1 MQCEAKV
8 ILSAKSKLI
17 ISDLLYFENYPI
29 YFIFGKIDQLNDFIV
44 QNKGCIE
51 KYYIEYSYKNSLF
64 NLYDLSQTKAR
75 IEPGAIIRSGAII
88 SDNAIILMGAVVNTK
103 AIISDG
109 AMIDMNS
116 VIGSGAII
124 GKNSHVG
131 AGSVIAGVMEP
142 ISGYQVVIED
152 DVFIGAN
159 SVILDGVRVKK
170 GAIVGAG
177 SVVTKDVEEYTTVVG
192 SPAKV
197 VNKNQKWEINEELR
211 K

>member
-1 MQCEAKV
+1 MQCEAKL
-8 ILSAKSKLI
+8 ILSANNKLD
-17 ISDLLYFENYPI
+17 ISNLLCFDIYPI
-29 YFIFGKIDQLNDFIV
+29 YIIFGKIDVLTDFIN
-44 QNKGCIE
+44 QNRDNIE

-64 NLYDLSQTKAR
+64 NLFDLSQTKAR
-75 IEPGAIIRSGAII
+75 VEPGAIIRNGAII
-88 SDNAIILMGAVVNTK
+88 SDSAIILMGAVVNTK
-103 AIISDG
+103 AIINDG

-124 GKNSHVG
+124 GKNTHIG
-131 AGSVIAGVMEP
+131 AGSVIAGIMEP
-142 ISGYQVVIED
+142 ISEERVVIED

-159 SVILDGVRVKK
+159 SVVLEGVHIKK
-170 GAIVGAG
+170 GAIIGAG

-197 VNKNQKWEINEELR
+197 VNKNQEWKINEELR